1 MHPSLRRAV
10 SAARPRAGGPLRT
23 GILALLAASAV
34 ACSGSSQAEEGPAQP
49 QATVLAA
56 SDVSVATVTDLTSG
70 ILLTGSLEPAE
81 RATVTAQVGG
91 TLGPISVDRGSRV
104 SRGQRLATIQ
114 AEGVRSQAAGARA
127 NVAAAEASL
136 AVARTQRDA
145 ARRLHEAGAT
155 SRIELQNAEAA
166 FEAAEAQVAA
176 ARAQATAAG
185 EAAGYTVVTAPL
197 AGIVSERP
205 AEPGEAVSP
214 GDPIV
219 TIVNT
224 SVLELRG
231 SVPVDEAGAV
241 RVGQPVSFTLDA
253 FPGRE
258 FRGTI
263 ARKDPTADP
272 SSRQVGVYVRLPN
285 PGGEVTAGQFAR
297 GRVSGRTL
305 EDAVTVPA
313 TAVQGSGD
321 GAAVYVIEDGR
332 LARRPVTIAARDE
345 QRGVV
350 AIASGVTAG
359 ERVLTRPTPS
369 VAAGQA
375 VVVADERTAP
385 AAASPAPAGTAPAD
399 TTREN

>member
-1 MHPSLRRAV
+1 MHPSLSRAV
-10 SAARPRAGGPLRT
+10 FAVRPRAGGPLRSS
-23 GILALLAASAV
+23 ILALLAASAV
-34 ACSGSSQAEEGPAQP
+34 ACSGASQAEEGPAQP

-56 SDVSVATVTDLTSG
+56 GDVSVAAVTDLTSG

-91 TLGPISVDRGSRV
+91 TLGAISVDRGSRV

-114 AEGVRSQAAGARA
+114 AAGVRSQAAGARA
-127 NVAAAEASL
+127 SVAAAEASL

-166 FEAAEAQVAA
+166 YEAAEAQVAA
-176 ARAQATAAG
+176 ARAQSTAAG

-197 AGIVSERP
+197 SGIVSERP

-219 TIVNT
+219 SIVNT

-231 SVPVDEAGAV
+231 TVPVDEAGAV

-272 SSRQVGVYVRLPN
+272 SSRQVGVYVRLAN
-285 PGGEVTAGQFAR
+285 PTGEVTAGQFAR

-305 EDAVTVPA
+305 ADAVTVPA

-332 LARRPVTIAARDE
+332 LVRRPVAVAARDE

-350 AIASGVTAG
+350 AIASGVAAG
-359 ERVLTRPTPS
+359 DRVLTRPTPS

-385 AAASPAPAGTAPAD
+385 AAAPAPAAAASAD
-399 TTREN
+399 TTKES